1 MKEVRELR
9 VNDNDGNTL
18 LYADLSGNVLIE
30 AHSLKIKD
38 KDVIY
43 IKPEIKCL
51 IKYLERTENG
61 LLRQPFVP

>member
-1 MKEVRELR
+1 MTKLLKMKKSKAV
-9 VNDNDGNTL
+9 V
-18 LYADLSGNVLIE
+18 
-30 AHSLKIKD
+30 KIKD

>member
-1 MKEVRELR
+1 MKKSKAV
-9 VNDNDGNTL
+9 V
-18 LYADLSGNVLIE
+18 
-30 AHSLKIKD
+30 KIKD

-61 LLRQPFVP
+61 LLRQPFVPQSCQKQVKIINFLIK